1 MAELRQKRIGGKLMA
16 LRVLLYFGI
25 LAIGWFLSSKGAI
38 HVNLMKKISAIQ
50 SVILFGLI
58 YIMGVRVGMDEQII
72 SSIGQI
78 GIMAVAFAFITASF
92 SILFV
97 YIARKKLITDKNI
110 TGGEN
115 D

>member
-1 MAELRQKRIGGKLMA
+1 MAF
-16 LRVLLYFGI
+16 RVLLYFGI
-25 LAIGWFLSSKGAI
+25 MAVGWLLSNRGAI
-38 HVNLMKKISAIQ
+38 HENVMKKISAIQ
-50 SVILFGLI
+50 TVILFGLI
-58 YIMGVRVGMDEQII
+58 YIMGVKIGMDEQII

-78 GIMAVAFAFITASF
+78 GVMAAVFAFTTASL

-110 TGGEN
+110 TGGKN

>member
-1 MAELRQKRIGGKLMA
+1 MA

-25 LAIGWFLSSKGAI
+25 LALGWYLSSKGKI
-38 HVNLMKKISAIQ
+38 HGKLMNKISVIQ
-50 SVILFGLI
+50 SIILFGLI
-58 YIMGVRVGMDEQII
+58 YIMGVRIGMDEQIL

-78 GIMAVAFAFITASF
+78 GITAFVFAIMTASF

-97 YIARKKLITDKNI
+97 YIARKRFIADVNI
-110 TGGEN
+110 TGGKN